1 MSALPNRLLP
11 FVVAG
16 FFFLFPEITS
26 AQKPLSGT
34 LQSGDILFQNLP
46 CGGMCD
52 AIIATTPC
60 QNNRRFNHCGI
71 ARKDSGKWFVV
82 EAIGKEVQKTPLE
95 KFAARDTSRKLFIGR
110 AKISG
115 NLRRQFAQNSLRYLG
130 RPYDNPFLPGD
141 SALYCSELVWET
153 FAPNGQKLFPLQPM
167 TFKANGQTHPA
178 WQAYYE
184 SLGQPIPEGVPG
196 INPCAIA
203 NAPGIRFFSVWKR

>member
-1 MSALPNRLLP
+1 M
-11 FVVAG
+11 
-16 FFFLFPEITS
+16 
-26 AQKPLSGT
+26 AQKAFPLK
-34 LQSGDILFQNLP
+34 LQAGDILFQTLP

-60 QNNRRFNHCGI
+60 ANNRRFNHCGI
-71 ARKDSGKWFVV
+71 AVKDSGKWFVV
-82 EAIGKEVQKTPLE
+82 EAIGREVQKTPLE
-95 KFAARDTSRKLFIGR
+95 KFTVRDTSWKLFVGR

-115 NLRRQFAQNSLRYLG
+115 KYRKEFAQNSLRYLG

-141 SALYCSELVWET
+141 SALYCSELVWESFT
-153 FAPNGQKLFPLQPM
+153 PNGQKLFFLQPM

-184 SLGQPIPEGVPG
+184 ALKQPIPEGVPG

-203 NAPGIRFFSVWKR
+203 NSSAIRFFSIGKH